1 MTPNFQKG
9 RNISSV
15 IETNDIPEDFNISF
29 EANDLYFD
37 SEIGDKFK
45 DTLIV
50 VTDHWLDFYWYLV
63 NFLW

>member
-45 DTLIV
+45 DRTYKIAP
-50 VTDHWLDFYWYLV
+50 F
-63 NFLW
+63 NKESIN